1 MIGLEKTNRKKMKI
15 PFFIKKSTYFDYPCL
30 FIVIFLCAVG
40 VLMVYSISSANALY
54 NYGNSGHFAKRQM
67 IFAGFGSVVMIIVS
81 KINYKYYYKL
91 ARVAM
96 AVSMLLVALV
106 PFIGSEVNGSK
117 RWIDL
122 GFISFQPSEICKV
135 GLVIYTAY
143 ICSRYPADLKNLKT
157 TALLFIIPIATVGI
171 IAASNLSTAIICA
184 GIVVVIWAVATPKII
199 YLFIVGGIG
208 SVGGFIFILTQK
220 YRMGRIKAWLH
231 PDLKDDGYQT
241 MQSLY
246 AIGSGGLF
254 GKGLGQ
260 GYQKLGN
267 IPEAHNDMIFAAI
280 CEELGIIGAA
290 IIIFAFLVLIWRLKL
305 IAEGAPDRFSALIAV
320 GIIAHIS
327 LQAIVN
333 ISVVTNVIP
342 NTGVP
347 LPFISYGGTSMVFL
361 LAEMGIALGV
371 SRYIVP
377 ISKRE
382 DKGVV
387 RAK

>member
-1 MIGLEKTNRKKMKI
+1 MIGLEKTNRKKKI
-15 PFFIKKSTYFDYPCL
+15 PFFVRKSTYFDYPCL

-40 VLMVYSISSANALY
+40 ILMVYSISSVNALY
-54 NYGNSGHFAKRQM
+54 DYGNASYFAKRQL
-67 IFAGFGSVVMIIVS
+67 IFAGFGCIVMIVVS

-106 PFIGSEVNGSK
+106 PLIGSEVNGSK

-143 ICSRYPADLKNLKT
+143 ICSRYPADLKNLET
-157 TALLFIIPIATVGI
+157 TALLFLIPIFTVGL
-171 IAASNLSTAIICA
+171 IAISNLSTAIICA
-184 GIVVVIWAVATPKII
+184 GIVVVIWAVATPKIV
-199 YLFIVGGIG
+199 YLLIVGGVG
-208 SVGGFIFILTQK
+208 AVGGTIFILTQQ
-220 YRMGRIKAWLH
+220 YRLGRIRAWLH
-231 PDLKDDGYQT
+231 PDVKGDGYQT

-290 IIIFAFLVLIWRLKL
+290 IIIFSFIVLIWRLKL
-305 IAEGAPDRFSALIAV
+305 IAEGAPDRFSALLAV

-327 LQAIVN
+327 LQATVN

-371 SRYIVP
+371 SRHIVP
-377 ISKRE
+377 ISKRQG
-382 DKGVV
+382 KGVIEAV
-387 RAK
+387 

>member
-1 MIGLEKTNRKKMKI
+1 MIGLEKTNRKKMKT
-15 PFFIKKSTYFDYPCL
+15 PFFIRKSIYFDYPCL

-40 VLMVYSISSANALY
+40 ILMVYSISSANALY
-54 NYGNSGHFAKRQM
+54 DYGNASYFAKRQLIFAAFGSCVM
-67 IFAGFGSVVMIIVS
+67 IFVS

-91 ARVAM
+91 ARVVM
-96 AVSMLLVALV
+96 AISIFLVFLV

-135 GLVIYTAY
+135 GLVIYTSY
-143 ICSRYPADLKNLKT
+143 ICSRYSVDLKNLVT
-157 TALLFIIPIATVGI
+157 TILLFMIPAVAVLLIAI
-171 IAASNLSTAIICA
+171 SNLSTAIICA
-184 GIVVVIWAVATPKII
+184 GIVVVIWAVATPKIV
-199 YLFIVGGIG
+199 YLLIVGGVG
-208 SVGGFIFILTQK
+208 TVGGAIFIFVQQ
-220 YRMGRIKAWLH
+220 YRMSRIKAWLH
-231 PDLKDDGYQT
+231 PDLKGDGYQT

-305 IAEGAPDRFSALIAV
+305 IAEGAPDRFSALLVI

-327 LQAIVN
+327 LQAMVN

-382 DKGVV
+382 K
-387 RAK
+387 